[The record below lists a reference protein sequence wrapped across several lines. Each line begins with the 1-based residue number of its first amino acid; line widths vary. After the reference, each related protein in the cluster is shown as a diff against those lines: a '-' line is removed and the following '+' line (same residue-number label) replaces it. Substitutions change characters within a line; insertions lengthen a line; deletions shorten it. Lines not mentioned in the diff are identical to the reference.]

1 LFGVW
6 ALGILKGLLLEIC
19 LTLIAVMKKISTPQV
34 SVLGRLGSTGKFVDV
49 SRHPKAQTIPGLL
62 IYRPNGIVFF
72 ANASRVFQHLRQNI
86 AEQDKA
92 LKAIVLNLEAAV
104 ETDVT
109 SLYMLE
115 QLVDDLR
122 LSGVELFLARLSDP
136 VESLLSRSG
145 LLSRLGE
152 GRVFRGVDLA
162 VEAFLKLERGD

>member
-49 SRHPKAQTIPGLL
+49 SLHPEAQTIPGLL
-62 IYRPNGIVFF
+62 IYRPNGVVFF
-72 ANASRVFQHLRQNI
+72 ANASRVFQHLRQDI
-86 AEQDKA
+86 AEQGQTLRA
-92 LKAIVLNLEAAV
+92 VVLNLEAVV

-109 SLYMLE
+109 SMDMME
-115 QLVDDLR
+115 QLLDDLR

-136 VESLLSRSG
+136 VESLLNRSG
-145 LLSRLGE
+145 LLARIGE
-152 GRVFRGVDLA
+152 AHVFRGVDLA
-162 VEAFLKLERGD
+162 VEAFFNLERGK